1 MKKLAKSWQI
11 WRWVVSDYHSID
23 ALSNSSLSVLYGN
36 GKGDPAGFHAR
47 FIAKTLKTEETD
59 AMRLGSAVH
68 MLALEPE
75 RFSLHYDVA
84 IPPVN
89 PTTKKPYQSGSQAY
103 SKWQEGYQAERGK
116 KAISS
121 DDWKNIS
128 LVAKAFQ
135 SHPTIAAIMASKT
148 EKVFERGYEMSYF
161 VEGQDP
167 IRLKCKP
174 DCVIPSDGLIIDL
187 KTTSDPHPD
196 AWKWSAEEYGYHRQ
210 AAIYLQAMEAYY
222 GKPFRFLFGVVRSKA
237 PYEVGVYELDDDSI
251 SRGWDQV
258 ESLIAEYAQRKR
270 EDNWRSDWQVGIHSL
285 NVPERRRK

>member
-1 MKKLAKSWQI
+1 MT
-11 WRWVVSDYHSID
+11 DYHSLD
-23 ALSNSSLSVLYGN
+23 ALSNSSLSVL
-36 GKGDPAGFHAR
+36 KRSPTEFHAR
-47 FIAKTLKTEETD
+47 FLAKTLKSEETD

-84 IPPVN
+84 IPPIN

-103 SKWQEGYQAERGK
+103 LKWQEGYQAERGK

-121 DDWKNIS
+121 DDWENIS
-128 LVAKAFQ
+128 LVARAFQ
-135 SHPTIAAIMASKT
+135 SHPDIVSIMAAKT
-148 EKVFERGYEMSYF
+148 EKVFERGYEMQYL

-167 IRLKCKP
+167 IRIKCKP
-174 DCVIPSDGLIIDL
+174 DCVIPSEGLIIDL

-196 AWKWSAEEYGYHRQ
+196 VWRWSAEEYGYHRQ

-222 GKPFRFLFGVVRSKA
+222 GRQFRFLFGVVRSKA

-251 SRGWDQV
+251 SRGWAQV

-270 EDNWRSDWQVGIHSL
+270 EDDWKSEWQTGIYTL
-285 NVPERRRK
+285 DIPERRRK

>member
-1 MKKLAKSWQI
+1 MKKLAKSWRI
-11 WRWVVSDYHSID
+11 WRWVVTDYHSID

-47 FIAKTLKTEETD
+47 FIAKTLRHEETD

-75 RFSLHYDVA
+75 RFASEYFVTEGP
-84 IPPVN
+84 IN
-89 PTTKKPYQSGSQAY
+89 PATKKPYGRGTIAY
-103 SKWQEGYQAERGK
+103 KDWLDSL
-116 KAISS
+116 AIEPNRKVIIEE
-121 DDWKNIS
+121 DWCES
-128 LVAKAFQ
+128 LEIAKAFQ
-135 SHPTIAAIMASKT
+135 SHPNIVSIMASKT
-148 EKVFERGYEMSYF
+148 EKVFERGYEMQYL

-174 DCVIPSDGLIIDL
+174 DCVIPSEGLIIDL

-222 GKPFRFLFGVVRSKA
+222 GKQFRFLFGVVRSRA

-251 SRGWDQV
+251 SRGWSQV

-270 EDNWRSDWQVGIHSL
+270 EDNWRSEWQTGIHSL